1 MVQLLLT
8 YGADVNVQ
16 DQVCV
21 CALAL
26 LTMLQFAHS
35 YLPLQN
41 GKSLL
46 MQASECSILTLLLEH
61 EAPLN
66 LQDKVSANQ
75 QYFVAND
82 NRAI

>member
-8 YGADVNVQ
+8 YGADVHVQ
-16 DQVCV
+16 EQVGV
-21 CALAL
+21 RALVP
-26 LTMLQFAHS
+26 LTILQFTHS
-35 YLPLQN
+35 YLPLQE

-66 LQDKVSANQ
+66 LQDKVSAYQ
-75 QYFVAND
+75 QHFVAND
-82 NRAI
+82 NRAS